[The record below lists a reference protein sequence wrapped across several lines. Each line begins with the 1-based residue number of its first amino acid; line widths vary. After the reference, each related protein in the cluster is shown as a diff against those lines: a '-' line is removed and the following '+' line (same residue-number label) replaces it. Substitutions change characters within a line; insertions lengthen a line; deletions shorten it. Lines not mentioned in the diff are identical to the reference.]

1 MVFPF
6 TLKGFSCKYGVLHFC
21 IYFLLWVLFTY
32 MILFTYTSTIYIYD
46 TIHVYG
52 YYSSDVN
59 KYYQRVVL

>member
-6 TLKGFSCKYGVLHFC
+6 TLKGFSCKSGALHFC
-21 IYFLLWVLFTY
+21 FYFLVWLLFKYMVLLMY
-32 MILFTYTSTIYIYD
+32 MSTIHIYG

-59 KYYQRVVL
+59 KYY